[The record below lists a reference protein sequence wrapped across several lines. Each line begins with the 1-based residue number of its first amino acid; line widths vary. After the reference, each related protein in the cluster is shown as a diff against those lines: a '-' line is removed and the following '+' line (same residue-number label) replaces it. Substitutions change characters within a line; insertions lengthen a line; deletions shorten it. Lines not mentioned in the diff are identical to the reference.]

1 MKFKLSRLEAR
12 LQSLIEGSASR
23 LFPSRQQ
30 QNDLAYHLLQAMR
43 AGIRPGRDGI
53 SQAPNLYTI
62 NADPEGAKVLLNNQA
77 LLDQLAE
84 TLVEAGREAELEF
97 PSPPVIRVYAD
108 PALAPGQFNVT
119 ARNSRENLSQ
129 TSDLSLSDIAAEAQE
144 PRIPEGA
151 FLIVDGTRVVTLTQ
165 PVLNIGRRADNQ
177 IVIDDPRVSRVH
189 AQLRAIKG
197 RYWIFDLDS
206 TRGTFVN
213 GERVHQ
219 SVLHPGDV
227 IALSDVP
234 LVYGQ
239 DGDEPDETQDYDP
252 HE

>member
-62 NADPEGAKVLLNNQA
+62 NADPEGANVLLHNQA

-97 PSPPVIRVYAD
+97 PTRRV
-108 PALAPGQFNVT
+108 PRLCGPRSAPG
-119 ARNSRENLSQ
+119 SSM
-129 TSDLSLSDIAAEAQE
+129 
-144 PRIPEGA
+144 
-151 FLIVDGTRVVTLTQ
+151 
-165 PVLNIGRRADNQ
+165 
-177 IVIDDPRVSRVH
+177 
-189 AQLRAIKG
+189 
-197 RYWIFDLDS
+197 
-206 TRGTFVN
+206 
-213 GERVHQ
+213 
-219 SVLHPGDV
+219 
-227 IALSDVP
+227 
-234 LVYGQ
+234 
-239 DGDEPDETQDYDP
+239 
-252 HE
+252 